1 MGRRAGNRATKS
13 KERSEKAKA
22 GRDRGCYL
30 VVVRVAFER
39 KIEKGSQAMNLH
51 MNQQSRIT
59 LNPDTLVGKPIIRGT
74 RLTVEFIIDLLAQGW
89 STDEILRNY
98 PGISLED
105 IQACLSYASAA
116 LKAEKVYAIPV

>member
-1 MGRRAGNRATKS
+1 
-13 KERSEKAKA
+13 
-22 GRDRGCYL
+22 
-30 VVVRVAFER
+30 
-39 KIEKGSQAMNLH
+39 MNLR

-98 PGISLED
+98 PGLNLED
-105 IQACLSYASAA
+105 IQACLSYASTA
-116 LKAEKVYAIPV
+116 LKSDKVYAIPI